1 MHHRAVL
8 LPLAI
13 ATLIAFAGCSSNA
26 VSTDGRAPAP
36 AFTLPAADGTSVS
49 LSDLLDNRAA
59 AVLLFYRGFF

>member
-13 ATLIAFAGCSSNA
+13 ATLIALAGCDSNA
-26 VSTDGRAPAP
+26 VSSDGGRAP

-49 LSDLLDNRAA
+49 LSDLLDNRAV